1 MIPVLVILTLVV
13 IFQSLGS
20 PSTDQNTA
28 AAATEAPTVEPG
40 ISSDVSSGSGA
51 AEAGAGATDPAPSL
65 TGSVEEPGQAVAPL
79 PSASTNAAGDTPA
92 AAGTSPE
99 PTPPGAVPDLTIKDA
114 KGHPAAGIA
123 AGALPA
129 GAPFVTSGAGVWH
142 VVPGTTPALGS
153 GPQRF
158 TYTVETENGLQD
170 AKGDKEFAAAVDA
183 TLADPRS
190 WIGGKQFSLQRI
202 DKGEPDFR
210 ISLTSQMTVRAG
222 CGFDI
227 PLEASCFNGSAG
239 RVFINDA
246 RWVRGA
252 MSFDGDLAAYRSYAI
267 NHEVGHALGMRH
279 QPCPAAGA
287 PAPVMMQQSWSV
299 SNNDLNV
306 LDPGTIPK
314 DGKVC
319 KPNAYPFP
327 TAAAPVDPSSDPSA
341 AAG

>member
-1 MIPVLVILTLVV
+1 MIPVLVVLTLVV
-13 IFQSLGS
+13 IFQSMGS
-20 PSTDQNTA
+20 PGQQDTASAPPTDAATAQPELSVSASVSASADPSSSDAAGGSPAAMSSPAGEPEA
-28 AAATEAPTVEPG
+28 AAPAPPASVAATTNPEAP
-40 ISSDVSSGSGA
+40 
-51 AEAGAGATDPAPSL
+51 
-65 TGSVEEPGQAVAPL
+65 AVL
-79 PSASTNAAGDTPA
+79 
-92 AAGTSPE
+92 
-99 PTPPGAVPDLTIKDA
+99 PDLTIKDA
-114 KGHPAAGIA
+114 NGHPAAAVA

-129 GAPFVTSGAGVWH
+129 GAPFVKSGAGVWH
-142 VVPGTTPALGS
+142 VVPGTTPVRGN

-158 TYTVETENGLQD
+158 TYTVEVENGSGD
-170 AKGDKEFAAAVDA
+170 ANSDKEFAAAVDA
-183 TLADPRS
+183 ALADPRS

-202 DKGEPDFR
+202 DKGEPNFR
-210 ISLTSQMTVRAG
+210 VSLTSQMTVRAG

-227 PLEASCFNGSAG
+227 PLEASCYNGAAG

-252 MSFDGDLAAYRSYAI
+252 MSFNGNLDAYRAYAI

-279 QPCPAAGA
+279 QPCPATGA

-299 SNNDLNV
+299 SNNDLNM

-319 KPNAYPFP
+319 KANAYPFP
-327 TAAAPVDPSSDPSA
+327 TAAAPQSVSGSPSA

>member
-1 MIPVLVILTLVV
+1 MIPVLVVLTLVV
-13 IFQSLGS
+13 IFQSIGS
-20 PSTDQNTA
+20 PSADLNTA
-28 AAATEAPTVEPG
+28 SAATDLPAVGPA
-40 ISSDVSSGSGA
+40 VSSAGTGFGT
-51 AEAGAGATDPAPSL
+51 GAGATDPSSSTTGLSL
-65 TGSVEEPGQAVAPL
+65 EESGQAVAPV
-79 PSASTNAAGDTPA
+79 PAVSSSAAGDAPTA
-92 AAGTSPE
+92 ASAE

-114 KGHPAAGIA
+114 NGHPAAGIA

-129 GAPFVTSGAGVWH
+129 GARFVTSGAGSWH
-142 VVPGTTPALGS
+142 VVRGTTPVMGN

-158 TYTVETENGLQD
+158 TYTVETEDGLQD
-170 AKGDKEFAAAVDA
+170 AKADKAFAAAVDA
-183 TLADPRS
+183 TLADRRS

-210 ISLTSQMTVRAG
+210 VSLTSQMTVRAG

-252 MSFDGDLAAYRSYAI
+252 MSFDGDLDAYRSYAI

-279 QPCPAAGA
+279 QPCPASGA

-299 SNNDLNV
+299 SNDDLNV